1 MITFKKF
8 STAKTIYY
16 VCGYVNKQ
24 NKNKTPE
31 FVRSIYAI
39 PFATEKEAIKFID
52 ERNHNISHLNI
63 GEVEHLNLY
72 KHKMTK
78 DYKEMLSHFAIK
90 NDSQITELS
99 FCDIW
104 DYNKDVFIF
113 GTIKKRNE

>member
-8 STAKTIYY
+8 LLAKTVYY

-24 NKNKTPE
+24 DKNKTPE
-31 FVRSIYAI
+31 FVRAIYAI
-39 PFATEKEAIKFID
+39 PFATEKEAVKFID
-52 ERNHNISHLNI
+52 ERNHDISHLNI

-78 DYKEMLSHFAIK
+78 KYKEMLNDIAMN
-90 NDSQITELS
+90 NDSQITELQ
-99 FCDIW
+99 FWDIW
-104 DYNKDVFIF
+104 DYDKDVFIF